1 MHSKLTYCLPI
12 LTLLLVTIL
21 SNAQVGYTSGDIR
34 LKSLKQRQ
42 ALVETSLVNNVKFR
56 NIGPTVMSGR
66 VDDIEAN
73 PDDPT
78 EFYVAYASGGLWH
91 TTNNGQSFTPIFD
104 SVEVISIGDIAVN
117 WKTRTIWVG
126 TGEVNSSRSSYSGI
140 GVYKSKDEGKTW
152 EYLGLPESHHIGKI
166 VLHPTDEN
174 TAWVAV
180 LGHLYSPNKERG
192 VYKTIDGGK
201 SWKQT
206 LAIDDNTG
214 AVDMD
219 INLQNPDE
227 LYATAWYRTRRAW
240 NFEESGKS
248 SGLYKSIDG
257 GTTWQLLST
266 PGSGLPSGANIGRMG
281 VAVYPKDPQIV
292 YIIVDNQ
299 QAKPDTAKKDS
310 LVYAINEL
318 KDLSVEQFANLDEK
332 KLDTLFK
339 RNGLSKKYNARM
351 VKEMVAHNQ
360 LKPTSL
366 YDYFYVNTG
375 FETNPIGAEVY
386 RSDNGGK
393 TWSKTN
399 KAEIP
404 IFFSYG
410 YYFAKI
416 YVSPYNPDKVFA
428 LGLTSQVSLDGG
440 KTWKSMDKQNV
451 HSDHHAL
458 WIDPKRDSHLINGND
473 GGVNITY
480 DNGEHWFKANTPA
493 VGQFYNI
500 TVDNAK
506 PYNVYGGLQDNGV
519 WYVPSTNYRNS
530 FDGTGQ
536 GQLEDRAKNIGGGD
550 GMQVQVDL
558 RDNTTTY
565 YGSQFGNYSR
575 SNRLTKEGTK
585 NITPKHELGEKP
597 LRFNWQAPILL
608 SPHNNDIVYFG
619 SNKFHRSFNQGDTM
633 ISLTGDLTKASRTG
647 NVPYGT
653 LTTISESPIRFGLIY
668 TGSDDGNVFVTKDAG
683 ANWELISAKPKKKS
697 ILPQERW
704 VSRIFASRFKE
715 GRVYLSFNGYRNDDF
730 APYLF
735 ISNDYGATWNMLG
748 KDLPTEPIN
757 VVKED
762 PKNENI
768 IYVGTDGGLYVSF
781 DKGRSFMAWN
791 AGLPK
796 SIPIHDIAF
805 QERENEIILG
815 THGRSLYVASLDKI
829 QEAAA
834 KP

>member
-21 SNAQVGYTSGDIR
+21 SNAQVGYTPGDIR

-104 SVEVISIGDIAVN
+104 SAEVISIGDIAVN

-192 VYKTIDGGK
+192 VYKTTDGGK

-704 VSRIFASRFKE
+704 VSRIWASRFKE

-829 QEAAA
+829 QEAAP